1 MKIIKSVAV
10 KQVLTGNSKQSMLK
24 KFRSQIFQMQKECE
38 QLRFELRR
46 HEKERKF
53 DNGTLRLKFEEEINR
68 RQEKNKLLDYQIEQ
82 LELLPIGSE
91 LNDGEVQ
98 TVLEVEI
105 GDNWEKVSAES
116 EIVVKDGMI
125 DEIR

>member
-10 KQVLTGNSKQSMLK
+10 KQVLTENSKQSMLK

-116 EIVVKDGMI
+116 EIVVKDGII